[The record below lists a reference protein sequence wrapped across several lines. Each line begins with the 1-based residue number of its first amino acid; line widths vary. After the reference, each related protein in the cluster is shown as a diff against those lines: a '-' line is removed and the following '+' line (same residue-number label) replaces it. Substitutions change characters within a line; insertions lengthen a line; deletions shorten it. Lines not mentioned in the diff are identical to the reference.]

1 MVDSDLA
8 QVLALNQAV
17 VSELSDLDERRLKWL
32 VSMAALALVVETEGT
47 VLGFAIAFAPRATY
61 DSVNYRW
68 FSEHFQS
75 FLYLDRIA
83 VLQAHRRRGIGAR
96 LYDAAEAAGAPYGR
110 VVCEVNVQPPN
121 PASLA
126 FHKSRGYRELD
137 QLEHDG
143 GKVVTLLAKLV

>member
-1 MVDSDLA
+1 MADADLA

-17 VSELSDLDERRLKWL
+17 VSELSDLDERRLESL
-32 VSMAALALVVETEGT
+32 VSMAELALVVATEGT
-47 VLGFAIAFAPRATY
+47 VLGFAFAFAPHTAY
-61 DSVNYRW
+61 DSLNYRW
-68 FSEHFQS
+68 FNDHLHS

-96 LYDAAEAAGAPYGR
+96 LYDAVEAAAAPYGR

-126 FHKSRGYRELD
+126 FHKSRGYHELE
-137 QLEHDG
+137 QLEHDS
-143 GKVVTLLAKLV
+143 GKVVALLERLV